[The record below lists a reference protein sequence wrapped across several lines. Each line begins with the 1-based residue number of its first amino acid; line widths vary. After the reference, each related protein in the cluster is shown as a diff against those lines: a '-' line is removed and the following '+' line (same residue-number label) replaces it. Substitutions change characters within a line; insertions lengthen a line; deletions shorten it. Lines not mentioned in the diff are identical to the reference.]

1 MAQKRLSTLLLI
13 EILKQFK
20 LFRLMKKYLISFVAA
35 TALILAFT
43 GCSKSNDLYNQGI
56 IDEKNKE
63 DQAKQDQQN
72 ELAINEAY
80 ATAFEKA
87 FGPVGS
93 NVDWGFS
100 RKSSGARAFTRD
112 GGVAFSTDIV
122 FPGDCDASNF
132 LADVPAGVSKLNKYG
147 SGAGSWYIDEAYEMV
162 QTYGGASKLYV
173 KGDIDLSEE
182 DTNYDYPRLNLST
195 TSELYLLEGS
205 TLKIGEVSAERL
217 VCAAIYIA
225 EGATLTT
232 DYPILL
238 NSGMDVY
245 NHGTINVKDDLQVNT
260 NSILYNS
267 GTVKATGTVSAESIG
282 SDGSHST
289 IVNNGT
295 IECAEVVVNGGAVL
309 NIFEWTVSGTT
320 KINSNNSGWINNG
333 QWTTQDYAYIGGS
346 ENVINNCYLWV
357 KNDFE
362 MNISSVKGSFKINS
376 EGGVLAKN
384 FYGGRDSST
393 DAISGPFKIEMA
405 ENAVFVVENDAQFES
420 GRGEIDND
428 KYAYGIFGPTEGG
441 YAVFQAKNIV
451 RDDYLESIKSWGAV
465 TYRGHLYVSA
475 ETHFAQGNDG
485 MESHKFIFE
494 QDGFTIADNIFAAG
508 FKSGKPNITIPETPC
523 SPGFKGG
530 DPLYRVIAEDLSAS
544 EAGDFDFNDVVFD
557 VVKAEGGKT
566 TLKLICAGGVLP
578 LRVRGANQVEGVE
591 VHSVFGEMAPNANG
605 QYKMYNTGAGPTVPE
620 EEFTI
625 EGEYTTPEQ
634 IANIIIEVQKNDKWM
649 ELTATRGKAAC
660 KILVDDTFKP
670 VAERRNIADE
680 NGNFTNYVQGK
691 FDNDFWWK

>member
-1 MAQKRLSTLLLI
+1 
-13 EILKQFK
+13 
-20 LFRLMKKYLISFVAA
+20 MKKYLTTGVAAIAFVAA
-35 TALILAFT
+35 FT
-43 GCSKSNDLYNQGI
+43 SCSKSTDLYDQSAV
-56 IDEKNKE
+56 DEKNRQEQEK
-63 DQAKQDQQN
+63 KDQQN
-72 ELAINEAY
+72 EMTVNEKY
-80 ATAFEKA
+80 AAAFEKA
-87 FGPVGS
+87 FGKVGP

-100 RKSSGARAFTRD
+100 SKSSSTRAFTRA
-112 GGVAFSTDIV
+112 GGVTYNTDIV

-132 LADVPAGVSKLNKYG
+132 LANWPENAMKLSQYG
-147 SGAGSWYIDEAYEMV
+147 SGPGSWYINEAYNMV

-173 KGDIDLSEE
+173 KGDIDLSTG
-182 DTNYDYPRLNLST
+182 DTDAAVPRFQVST
-195 TSELYLLEGS
+195 TSEIYLLEGA
-205 TLKIGEVSAERL
+205 TLKIGQVSAERL

-245 NHGTINVKDDLQVNT
+245 NHGTINVKDLQVNT

-282 SDGSHST
+282 SDGSQST

-333 QWTTQDYAYIGGS
+333 QWKTKDYAYIGGS

-357 KNDFE
+357 TNDFE

-376 EGGVLAKN
+376 EGGVLAQN

-428 KYAYGIFGPTEGG
+428 KYAYGIFGPLTGG

-451 RDDYLESIKSWGAV
+451 RDAYLESIKSWGAV

-475 ETHFAQGNDG
+475 ETHFVQGNDG
-485 MESHKFIFE
+485 MDSHKFIFE
-494 QDGFTIADNIFAAG
+494 QDGFSIDNNIYAAG
-508 FKSGKPNITIPETPC
+508 FKSGKPNINIPETPC

-530 DPLYRVIAEDLSAS
+530 DPLYRVIVEDLSAS

-557 VVKAEGGKT
+557 VVKAEGGVT

-578 LRVRGANQVEGVE
+578 LRVMGVE
-591 VHSVFGEMAPNANG
+591 VHGLFGETTPNAKG
-605 QYKMYNTGAGPTVPE
+605 EYKMYNTGAGPNVDPVTFEV
-620 EEFTI
+620 T
-625 EGEYTTPEQ
+625 GTYTTPEE
-634 IANIIIEVQKNDKWM
+634 IRNIIIEVKKNDKWM
-649 ELTATRGKAAC
+649 ELKAETGKAAC
-660 KILVDDTFKP
+660 KILVDDTFVP
-670 VAERRNIADE
+670 VKERKNIADE
-680 NGNFTNYVQGK
+680 NGNFTDYVQGK
-691 FDNDFWWK
+691 FVDDFWWK

>member
-1 MAQKRLSTLLLI
+1 
-13 EILKQFK
+13 
-20 LFRLMKKYLISFVAA
+20 MKKYLISFIAA
-35 TALILAFT
+35 TALVLAFT

-100 RKSSGARAFTRD
+100 RKSSSARAFTRAE
-112 GGVAFSTDIV
+112 GVTFPTSIT

-132 LADVPAGVSKLNKYG
+132 LADVPEGVSELPTWGGN
-147 SGAGSWYIDEAYEMV
+147 AGLKDAFYIDKAYEMV

-173 KGDIDLSEE
+173 KGEIDLSEG
-182 DTNYDYPRLNLST
+182 DTDATAPRFQVST
-195 TSELYLLEGS
+195 TSEVYLLEGS
-205 TLKIGEVSAERL
+205 KLILGEVSAQNFIG
-217 VCAAIYIA
+217 AAIYIA
-225 EGATLTT
+225 EGATLET
-232 DYPILL
+232 DYPLLL
-238 NSGMDVY
+238 NSGIDVY
-245 NHGTINVKDDLQVNT
+245 NHGTINVKNDLQVNT

-267 GTVKATGTVSAESIG
+267 GTVKATGTVSAESNSSNG
-282 SDGSHST
+282 DQSS

-295 IECAEVVVNGGAVL
+295 IECADVVVNAGAVL
-309 NIFEWTVSGTT
+309 NIFEWKVSGTT

-333 QWTTQDYAYIGGS
+333 QWKTKDYAYVGGS

-357 KNDFE
+357 TNDFE

-376 EGGVLAKN
+376 EGGVLASN

-393 DAISGPFKIEMA
+393 GAVSGPFKIEMA
-405 ENAVFVVENDAQFES
+405 ENAVFVVENNAQFES
-420 GRGEIDND
+420 GRSEIDND
-428 KYAYGIFGPTEGG
+428 KYAYGIFGPLTGG

-485 MESHKFIFE
+485 MESHKFIIE
-494 QDGFTIADNIFAAG
+494 QDGFSIADNIFAAG
-508 FKSGKPNITIPETPC
+508 FKSGKPSITIPQTTC
-523 SPGFKGG
+523 SPGFQGG

-557 VVKAEGGKT
+557 VVKAEGGVT

-578 LRVRGANQVEGVE
+578 LRVRGANQAEGTE
-591 VHSVFGEMAPNANG
+591 IHSLFGENEPNANG
-605 QYKMYNTGAGPTVPE
+605 QYKMYNTGLSPKMPE
-620 EEFTI
+620 VEFTV
-625 EGEYTTPEQ
+625 EGTYTTPEQ
-634 IANIIIEVQKNDKWM
+634 IKNIIIEVWKNDKWM
-649 ELTATRGKAAC
+649 ELKAETGKAAC
-660 KILVDDTFKP
+660 KILVDDTFVP
-670 VAERRNIADE
+670 VKERQNIADE
-680 NGNFTNYVQGK
+680 NGNFTDYVQGK
-691 FDNDFWWK
+691 FVNDFWWK

>member
-1 MAQKRLSTLLLI
+1 
-13 EILKQFK
+13 
-20 LFRLMKKYLISFVAA
+20 MKKYLISFVAA

-100 RKSSGARAFTRD
+100 RKSSGARAFTRAE
-112 GGVAFSTDIV
+112 GVTFPTSIT

-132 LADVPAGVSKLNKYG
+132 LADVPEGVSELPTWGGN
-147 SGAGSWYIDEAYEMV
+147 AGLKDAFYIDKAYEMV

-173 KGDIDLSEE
+173 KGEIDLSEG
-182 DTNYDYPRLNLST
+182 DTDATAPRFQVST
-195 TSELYLLEGS
+195 TSEVYLLEGS
-205 TLKIGEVSAERL
+205 KLILGEVSAQNFIG
-217 VCAAIYIA
+217 AAIYIA
-225 EGATLTT
+225 EGATLET
-232 DYPILL
+232 DYPLLL
-238 NSGMDVY
+238 NSGIDVY
-245 NHGTINVKDDLQVNT
+245 NHGTINVKNDLQVNT

-267 GTVKATGTVSAESIG
+267 GTVKATGTVSAESNSSNG
-282 SDGSHST
+282 DQSS

-295 IECAEVVVNGGAVL
+295 IECADVVVNAGAVL

-357 KNDFE
+357 TNDFE

-376 EGGVLAKN
+376 EGGVLASN

-393 DAISGPFKIEMA
+393 GAVSGPFKIEMA

-420 GRGEIDND
+420 GRSEIDND

-451 RDDYLESIKSWGAV
+451 RVASIANTWGAV

-485 MESHKFIFE
+485 MESHKFIIE
-494 QDGFTIADNIFAAG
+494 QDGFSIADNIYAAG
-508 FKSGKPNITIPETPC
+508 FKSGKPSITIPQTTC
-523 SPGFKGG
+523 SPGFQGG

-557 VVKAEGGKT
+557 VVKAEGGVT

-578 LRVRGANQVEGVE
+578 LRVRGANQAEGTE
-591 VHSVFGEMAPNANG
+591 IHSLFGENEPNANG
-605 QYKMYNTGAGPTVPE
+605 QYKMYNTGLSPKMPE
-620 EEFTI
+620 VEFTV
-625 EGEYTTPEQ
+625 EGTYTTPEQ
-634 IANIIIEVQKNDKWM
+634 IRNIMIEVWKNDKWM
-649 ELTATRGKAAC
+649 ELKAETGKAAC
-660 KILVDDTFKP
+660 KILVDDTFVP
-670 VAERRNIADE
+670 VKERQNIADA
-680 NGNFTNYVQGK
+680 NGNFTDYVQGK
-691 FDNDFWWK
+691 FVDDFWWK

>member
-1 MAQKRLSTLLLI
+1 
-13 EILKQFK
+13 
-20 LFRLMKKYLISFVAA
+20 MKKYLISFVAA

-100 RKSSGARAFTRD
+100 RKSSSTRAFTRA
-112 GGVAFSTDIV
+112 GGVTFPTDIV
-122 FPGDCDASNF
+122 FPSDCDASNF

-173 KGDIDLSEE
+173 KGDIDLSEG

-245 NHGTINVKDDLQVNT
+245 NHGTINVKDLQVNT

-282 SDGSHST
+282 SNGDQST

-320 KINSNNSGWINNG
+320 EINSNNSGWINNG
-333 QWTTQDYAYIGGS
+333 QWTTRNYAYVGGS

-357 KNDFE
+357 TNDFE

-376 EGGVLAKN
+376 EGGVLASN

-393 DAISGPFKIEMA
+393 GAVSGPFKIEMA

-420 GRGEIDND
+420 GRSEIDND

-451 RDDYLESIKSWGAV
+451 RVASIANTWGAV

-485 MESHKFIFE
+485 MESHKFIIE
-494 QDGFTIADNIFAAG
+494 QDGFSIADNIYAAG
-508 FKSGKPNITIPETPC
+508 FKSGKPSITIPQTTC

-557 VVKAEGGKT
+557 VVKAEGGVT

-578 LRVRGANQVEGVE
+578 LRVRGANQAEGTE
-591 VHSVFGEMAPNANG
+591 IHSLFGENEPNANG
-605 QYKMYNTGAGPTVPE
+605 QYNMYNTGLSPKMPE
-620 EEFTI
+620 AEFTV
-625 EGEYTTPEQ
+625 EGTYTTPEQ
-634 IANIIIEVQKNDKWM
+634 IRNIIIEVWKNDQWM

-680 NGNFTNYVQGK
+680 NQNFTNYVQGK
-691 FDNDFWWK
+691 FVTDFWWK